1 MSSVTQVIKSHF
13 VQLLAESKRLSEE
26 IENITN
32 RLPIANDELTL
43 INLDIAKTKVI
54 LEGLRDR
61 N

>member
-26 IENITN
+26 IESITN